1 MKRILIHTLIFSPDG
16 VSTAYL
22 YNDIA
27 LRLQERGYEV
37 VVLTTTPHFNIV
49 PSQVEKQPTRWKIW
63 GFCKVSRFHGMTVL
77 HVPQRKFKS
86 TLLRLLG
93 FCYWHFVS
101 FFVGLTIRH
110 VDLILSPSPPLT
122 IGLLNL
128 WLAKLKGCKVVYNV
142 QEIYPD
148 ILKLKGGIV
157 LKFLRWMEH
166 KVYNGS
172 DAVTTIDKVFHDTI
186 VDRFEDESKLHIIP
200 NFVDTD
206 LYHEVAVQSS
216 STSEAT
222 KSITSSS
229 RVQDTS
235 RIGELENSTSNS
247 KPATDSK
254 LYTLNSELFPD
265 TENIKLLYAGNI
277 GHAQSW
283 EPLIELADRT
293 RDLNVEYI
301 VIGEGAKRGYVEE
314 EIKKRGLEK
323 LHLLP
328 YQPRE
333 LMPAILSY
341 SDASFIFMAPEMDGD
356 GFPSKVYTIMACQR
370 PMLILSGENTPIV
383 NFLKDKGCAKLIT
396 EKDFD
401 KKVDE
406 MVEWLRGVT
415 KEELRSMGEKG
426 ITEIR
431 KHYTKEIVTSQYADL
446 VDSLL
451 NTNSTK

>member
-1 MKRILIHTLIFSPDG
+1 MKRVLIHSLIFSPDG

-27 LRLQERGYEV
+27 LKLQDWGYEV

-49 PSQVEKQPTRWKIW
+49 PEQVEKQPMRWKVW
-63 GFCKVSRFHGMTVL
+63 GLCKESSFHGMKVL
-77 HVPQRKFKS
+77 HVPQKKFKS
-86 TLLRLLG
+86 TVLRLLG
-93 FCYWHFVS
+93 FVYWHIVS
-101 FFVGLTIRH
+101 FFIGLGIRH

-122 IGLLNL
+122 IGWLNL
-128 WLAKLKGCKVVYNV
+128 GLAKLKGCKVVYNV

-148 ILKLKGGIV
+148 ILKLKGGFV
-157 LKFLRWMEH
+157 LKFLQWMEK

-172 DAVTTIDKVFHDTI
+172 DAVTTIDKVFYDTI
-186 VDRFEDESKLHIIP
+186 VPRFKDDSKLHIIP

-206 LYHEVAVQSS
+206 LYRQVEWEGMLDSS
-216 STSEAT
+216 
-222 KSITSSS
+222 
-229 RVQDTS
+229 
-235 RIGELENSTSNS
+235 
-247 KPATDSK
+247 
-254 LYTLNSELFPD
+254 LFPKSD
-265 TENIKLLYAGNI
+265 SIKLLYAGNI
-277 GHAQSW
+277 GLAQSW
-283 EPLIELADRT
+283 EPLIALSEKT

-341 SDASFIFMAPEMDGD
+341 SDASFIFMAPESDTD
-356 GFPSKVYTIMACQR
+356 GFPSKVYTIMACER
-370 PMLILSGENTPIV
+370 PLLVLSGESTPIV

-396 EKDFD
+396 EQDFD

-406 MVEWLRGVT
+406 MVAWVGSVT
-415 KEELRSMGEKG
+415 KDDLAQMGKHGLHVIEEQ
-426 ITEIR
+426 
-431 KHYTKEIVTSQYADL
+431 YTKEKVTDMYVDL
-446 VDSLL
+446 IDTL
-451 NTNSTK
+451 TK

>member
-1 MKRILIHTLIFSPDG
+1 MKKRVLIHSLIFSPDG

-49 PSQVEKQPTRWKIW
+49 PEQVAEQPMRWKVW
-63 GFCKVSRFHGMTVL
+63 GLCKVSSFHGIRVL
-77 HVPQRKFKS
+77 HVPQKKFKS
-86 TLLRLLG
+86 TVLRLLG
-93 FCYWHFVS
+93 FVYWHIVS
-101 FFVGLTIRH
+101 FFIGLTIKH

-128 WLAKLKGCKVVYNV
+128 WLGKLKGCKVVYNV

-148 ILKLKGGIV
+148 ILKLKGGV
-157 LKFLRWMEH
+157 ALKVLRWMERN
-166 KVYNGS
+166 VYNGS
-172 DAVTTIDKVFHDTI
+172 DAVTTIDQVFYDTI
-186 VDRFEDESKLHIIP
+186 VGRFENSSKLHIIP
-200 NFVDTD
+200 NFVDTE
-206 LYHEVAVQSS
+206 LYHEVSNQ
-216 STSEAT
+216 E
-222 KSITSSS
+222 I
-229 RVQDTS
+229 
-235 RIGELENSTSNS
+235 ENLIIRWSNTILS
-247 KPATDSK
+247 NDPHT
-254 LYTLNSELFPD
+254 
-265 TENIKLLYAGNI
+265 IRLLYAGNI

-293 RDLNVEYI
+293 RDLNIEYI

-314 EIKKRGLEK
+314 EIMKRGLNK

-341 SDASFIFMAPEMDGD
+341 SDVSFIFMAPEMDGD
-356 GFPSKVYTIMACQR
+356 GFPSKVYTIMACER
-370 PMLILSGENTPIV
+370 PLLVLSGENTPIV

-396 EKDFD
+396 EKNFD
-401 KKVDE
+401 KKVE
-406 MVEWLRGVT
+406 NMVEWLKGVT
-415 KEELRSMGEKG
+415 KEQLREMGKKG
-426 ITEIR
+426 LAEI
-431 KHYTKEIVTSQYADL
+431 KAKYTKEKVTDMYVDL

-451 NTNSTK
+451 NPNRR

>member
-1 MKRILIHTLIFSPDG
+1 MKKRVLIHSLIFSPDG

-49 PSQVEKQPTRWKIW
+49 PEQVEKQPMRWKVW
-63 GFCKVSRFHGMTVL
+63 GLCKESDYHGMRVL
-77 HVPQRKFKS
+77 HVPQKKFKS
-86 TLLRLLG
+86 TALRMLG
-93 FCYWHFVS
+93 FVYWHFVS
-101 FFVGLTIRH
+101 FFIGLGIRH

-128 WLAKLKGCKVVYNV
+128 WLARLKGCKVVYNV

-148 ILKLKGGIV
+148 ILKLKGGMA
-157 LKFLRWMEH
+157 LKVLRWMER

-172 DAVTTIDKVFHDTI
+172 DAVTTIDKVFYDTI
-186 VDRFEDESKLHIIP
+186 VGRFKEPSRLHIIP
-200 NFVDTD
+200 NFVDTE
-206 LYHEVAVQSS
+206 LYRQVAWKGRLDAALFP
-216 STSEAT
+216 E
-222 KSITSSS
+222 
-229 RVQDTS
+229 
-235 RIGELENSTSNS
+235 
-247 KPATDSK
+247 TDS
-254 LYTLNSELFPD
+254 
-265 TENIKLLYAGNI
+265 IKLLYAGNI

-293 RDLNVEYI
+293 RELNVEYV
-301 VIGEGAKRGYVEE
+301 VIGEGAKRGYVES
-314 EIKKRGLEK
+314 EIKRLGLEK

-341 SDASFIFMAPEMDGD
+341 SNASFIFMAPESDTD
-356 GFPSKVYTIMACQR
+356 GFPSKVYTIMACER
-370 PMLILSGENTPIV
+370 PLLVLSGENTPIV

-396 EKDFD
+396 EQDFG

-406 MVEWLRGVT
+406 MVTWLGSVT
-415 KEELRSMGEKG
+415 REELKEMGRKG
-426 ITEIR
+426 LAEIQA
-431 KHYTKEIVTSQYADL
+431 KYTKEKVTDMYVEL
-446 VDSLL
+446 VDTL
-451 NTNSTK
+451 TK

>member
-1 MKRILIHTLIFSPDG
+1 MRRVLIHSLIFSPDG

-49 PSQVEKQPTRWKIW
+49 PEQVEKQPMRWKVW
-63 GFCKVSRFHGMTVL
+63 GFCKVSKFNGMTVL
-77 HVPQRKFKS
+77 HVPQKKFKS
-86 TLLRLLG
+86 TALRLLG
-93 FCYWHFVS
+93 FIYWHMVS
-101 FFVGLTIRH
+101 FFIGLTILH

-122 IGLLNL
+122 LGFLNL
-128 WLAKLKGCKVVYNV
+128 GLAKLKGCKVVYNV

-148 ILKLKGGIV
+148 ILKLKGGIT
-157 LKFLRWMEH
+157 LKFLSWMEK

-186 VDRFEDESKLHIIP
+186 APRFKDQSKLHIIP

-206 LYHEVAVQSS
+206 LYRQVEFQVSS
-216 STSEAT
+216 S
-222 KSITSSS
+222 K
-229 RVQDTS
+229 VQD
-235 RIGELENSTSNS
+235 SNIYTLDA
-247 KPATDSK
+247 KLFPQTDS
-254 LYTLNSELFPD
+254 
-265 TENIKLLYAGNI
+265 IRLLYAGNI

-283 EPLIELADRT
+283 EPLIELADKT
-293 RDLNVEYI
+293 RDLNVEYV

-314 EIKKRGLEK
+314 EIQKRGLDK

-356 GFPSKVYTIMACQR
+356 GFPSKVYTIMACER

-396 EKDFD
+396 ERDFD
-401 KKVDE
+401 AKVNE
-406 MVEWLRGVT
+406 MVSWLRGIT
-415 KEELRSMGEKG
+415 KDELKEMGKNG
-426 ITEIR
+426 LAEIQAR
-431 KHYTKEIVTSQYADL
+431 YTKEIVTGMYADL
-446 VDSLL
+446 VKELIGE
-451 NTNSTK
+451 

>member
-1 MKRILIHTLIFSPDG
+1 MKRVLIHTLIFSPDG

-27 LRLQERGYEV
+27 LRLQQRGYEV

-49 PSQVEKQPTRWKIW
+49 PEQVAQQPMRWKVW
-63 GFCKVSRFHGMTVL
+63 GFCKTSKYNGMTVL
-77 HVPQRKFKS
+77 HVPQKKFKS
-86 TLLRLLG
+86 TVLRLLG
-93 FCYWHFVS
+93 FVYWHIVS
-101 FFVGLTIRH
+101 FFIGLTIKH

-122 IGLLNL
+122 VGWMNL
-128 WLAKLKGCKVVYNV
+128 GLAKLKGCKVVYNV

-148 ILKLKGGIV
+148 ILKLKGGFV

-186 VDRFEDESKLHIIP
+186 VDRFEDKNKLHIIP

-206 LYHEVAVQSS
+206 LYHEIKGQELENVRIRLAGTNYMDKKSNNQELENLRIKWA
-216 STSEAT
+216 STSHT
-222 KSITSSS
+222 DNI
-229 RVQDTS
+229 S
-235 RIGELENSTSNS
+235 RIGDLEN
-247 KPATDSK
+247 DS
-254 LYTLNSELFPD
+254 
-265 TENIKLLYAGNI
+265 IKLLYAGNI

-314 EIKKRGLEK
+314 EIQKRGLKK

-383 NFLKDKGCAKLIT
+383 NLLKDKGCAKLIT

-406 MVEWLRGVT
+406 MVEWLRTVT
-415 KEELRSMGEKG
+415 KEELSQMGKKG
-426 ITEIR
+426 LAEIQA
-431 KHYTKEIVTSQYADL
+431 KYTKEKVTDMYVDL
-446 VDSLL
+446 VDRLI
-451 NTNSTK
+451 K